1 MLATVRGSAVNQ
13 DGASNGLT
21 APNGPSQ
28 QRVIRQALANAQVS
42 AAEVDAVDAHG
53 TGTRLGDPIEAQAL
67 LATYG
72 QAHQQDNPLWLGS
85 LKSNIGHTQAAAGVA
100 SVIKMVM
107 AMRHGTLPRT
117 LHVDEP
123 TPHVDWTGGAVEL
136 LTEQRPWPRT
146 DRPRR
151 SAVSSFGISGTNAHI
166 ILEQTPTPDTEDNT
180 QPTPAQAPAPVQGAG
195 VVPWILSAKSAGALR
210 EQAGNLAGFMESRPE
225 TEPVD
230 VGFSLAT
237 ARSVFEHR
245 AVVLGSDREELLA
258 GLRALA
264 EDRPD
269 ADVIRG
275 QAPETGNVALLFSG
289 QGSQRTGMGRELYEA
304 FPVFAAA
311 FDEACTFLD
320 RELNQELNN
329 GSVGSLRD
337 VVFADLGSEAAGP
350 LDETVFTQAGLFAV
364 ESALFALVSWLGVR
378 PGAVMGHS
386 VGEITAAWAAGVFSL
401 EDACILVA
409 ARGRLMQAARPG
421 GAMAAIAAPENE
433 ITEHLASYEGR
444 VSVAA
449 VNGPA
454 AVVVSGD
461 ADAVTEI
468 ADHFRGQGTRTK
480 RLTVSHAFHSPHMD
494 TAAAAFE
501 EALAGIAFHEPSLA
515 VVSNTTGA
523 MAEPGTLTTPAY
535 WARHIRAAVRFHDG
549 IDTLHTHGITTFLEL
564 GPDPVLTS
572 LTHNILDAPTAIAA
586 LRTDHDEAT
595 TLLRALAT
603 LHTHGTAVDLT
614 PLLANRTAASLELPT
629 YPFQHEDFWLH
640 PTPRTDLTGAGLTTA
655 DHPLLTA
662 AIDLADTGHLILTG
676 RLTTT
681 DHPWLT
687 DHTIAGTTL
696 LPGTAFVDLALHT
709 AHRTGCT
716 TIEDLTL
723 ETPLPLTDQPLQIQ
737 AVAGP
742 PTPQGTRTFTVQ
754 TRPDTNTNT
763 TGTGTGT
770 GTQNNDETPW
780 TRHATGTL
788 TTHPTTTPTPTPT
801 TWPPT
806 HATPID
812 LTDLY
817 PRLNHHGY
825 TYGPA
830 FQGLT
835 HLWKH
840 QNNLYAEITLPP
852 HTNPDQHPLHPAL
865 LDAAL

>member
-1 MLATVRGSAVNQ
+1 
-13 DGASNGLT
+13 
-21 APNGPSQ
+21 
-28 QRVIRQALANAQVS
+28 
-42 AAEVDAVDAHG
+42 
-53 TGTRLGDPIEAQAL
+53 
-67 LATYG
+67 
-72 QAHQQDNPLWLGS
+72 
-85 LKSNIGHTQAAAGVA
+85 
-100 SVIKMVM
+100 
-107 AMRHGTLPRT
+107 
-117 LHVDEP
+117 
-123 TPHVDWTGGAVEL
+123 
-136 LTEQRPWPRT
+136 RT

-166 ILEQTPTPDTEDNT
+166 ILEQTPTPDTENNT
-180 QPTPAQAPAPVQGAG
+180 QPTPAQAPAPVAAQGAG

-245 AVVLGSDREELLA
+245 AVVLGESREELLA

-289 QGSQRTGMGRELYEA
+289 QGSQRTGMGRELYEK
-304 FPVFAAA
+304 FPVFATA
-311 FDEACTFLD
+311 FDEACAFLD

-337 VVFADLGSEAAGP
+337 VVFADLGSEAAVSGL

-378 PGAVMGHS
+378 PDAVMGHS

-401 EDACILVA
+401 EDACVLVA

-421 GAMAAIAAPENE
+421 GAMAAIAAPEHE
-433 ITEHLASYEGR
+433 ITEHLTPYEGR

-468 ADHFRGQGTRTK
+468 ADHFREQGTRTK

-549 IDTLHTHGITTFLEL
+549 IETLHTHGIATFLEL

-572 LTHNILDAPTAIAA
+572 L
-586 LRTDHDEAT
+586 
-595 TLLRALAT
+595 
-603 LHTHGTAVDLT
+603 V
-614 PLLANRTAASLELPT
+614 
-629 YPFQHEDFWLH
+629 
-640 PTPRTDLTGAGLTTA
+640 
-655 DHPLLTA
+655 
-662 AIDLADTGHLILTG
+662 
-676 RLTTT
+676 
-681 DHPWLT
+681 
-687 DHTIAGTTL
+687 
-696 LPGTAFVDLALHT
+696 
-709 AHRTGCT
+709 
-716 TIEDLTL
+716 
-723 ETPLPLTDQPLQIQ
+723 
-737 AVAGP
+737 
-742 PTPQGTRTFTVQ
+742 
-754 TRPDTNTNT
+754 
-763 TGTGTGT
+763 
-770 GTQNNDETPW
+770 
-780 TRHATGTL
+780 
-788 TTHPTTTPTPTPT
+788 
-801 TWPPT
+801 
-806 HATPID
+806 
-812 LTDLY
+812 
-817 PRLNHHGY
+817 
-825 TYGPA
+825 
-830 FQGLT
+830 
-835 HLWKH
+835 
-840 QNNLYAEITLPP
+840 
-852 HTNPDQHPLHPAL
+852 
-865 LDAAL
+865 

>member
-1 MLATVRGSAVNQ
+1 GVGWLVLERLSDARRNGHEVLATVRGSAVNQ

-117 LHVDEP
+117 LHIDEP
-123 TPHVDWTGGAVEL
+123 TPHVDWTSGAVEL

-166 ILEQTPTPDTEDNT
+166 ILEQTPTPDTEEN
-180 QPTPAQAPAPVQGAG
+180 PHPAPNPASDAG
-195 VVPWILSAKSAGALR
+195 IVPWILSAKSAEALR
-210 EQAGNLAGFMESRPE
+210 EQAGNLAGFMKDRPE
-225 TEPVD
+225 VEPVD

-245 AVVLGSDREELLA
+245 AVVLGESREELLE

-264 EDRPD
+264 EDRPA

-275 QAPETGNVALLFSG
+275 RASQTGSVALLFSG
-289 QGSQRTGMGRELYEA
+289 QGSQRAGMGRELYET

-320 RELNQELNN
+320 RELHQELNN

-337 VVFADLGSEAAGP
+337 VVFTRPGDGAAGL

-364 ESALFALVSWLGVR
+364 ESALYALVSWLGVR
-378 PGAVMGHS
+378 PDAVMGHS

-401 EDACILVA
+401 EDACTLVA

-433 ITEHLASYEGR
+433 IAEHLASYEGR

-454 AVVVSGD
+454 AVVISGD

-468 ADHFRGQGTRTK
+468 ADHFREQGTRTK
-480 RLTVSHAFHSPHMD
+480 RLTVSHAFHSSHMD
-494 TAAAAFE
+494 AAAAAFE
-501 EALAGIAFHEPSLA
+501 EALAGAVFREPSLA
-515 VVSNTTGA
+515 VVSNITGA
-523 MAEPGTLTTPAY
+523 MAGPGELTVAAY

-549 IDTLHTHGITTFLEL
+549 VESLHSHGISTFLEL
-564 GPDPVLTS
+564 GP
-572 LTHNILDAPTAIAA
+572 
-586 LRTDHDEAT
+586 
-595 TLLRALAT
+595 
-603 LHTHGTAVDLT
+603 
-614 PLLANRTAASLELPT
+614 
-629 YPFQHEDFWLH
+629 
-640 PTPRTDLTGAGLTTA
+640 
-655 DHPLLTA
+655 
-662 AIDLADTGHLILTG
+662 
-676 RLTTT
+676 
-681 DHPWLT
+681 
-687 DHTIAGTTL
+687 
-696 LPGTAFVDLALHT
+696 
-709 AHRTGCT
+709 
-716 TIEDLTL
+716 
-723 ETPLPLTDQPLQIQ
+723 
-737 AVAGP
+737 
-742 PTPQGTRTFTVQ
+742 
-754 TRPDTNTNT
+754 
-763 TGTGTGT
+763 
-770 GTQNNDETPW
+770 
-780 TRHATGTL
+780 
-788 TTHPTTTPTPTPT
+788 
-801 TWPPT
+801 
-806 HATPID
+806 
-812 LTDLY
+812 
-817 PRLNHHGY
+817 
-825 TYGPA
+825 
-830 FQGLT
+830 
-835 HLWKH
+835 
-840 QNNLYAEITLPP
+840 
-852 HTNPDQHPLHPAL
+852 
-865 LDAAL
+865 

>member
-1 MLATVRGSAVNQ
+1 SPREALAMDPQQRLLLETAWEAFERAGIVPETLRGTDTGVFVGAIPQDYAPEVGQVPGDVEGYVGSGVLTSVASGRIAYTLGLEGPAVSVDTACSASLVALHMAAQSLRKGETSLALAGGVTVMSAPRIFVEFSRQRGLSADGRCKAFAAGADGTGFSEGVGWLVLERLSDARRNGHEVLATVRGSAVNQ

-123 TPHVDWTGGAVEL
+123 TPHVDWTSGAVEL

-166 ILEQTPTPDTEDNT
+166 ILEQTPTPDTENNT
-180 QPTPAQAPAPVQGAG
+180 QPTPAQAPAPVAVQGAG

-210 EQAGNLAGFMESRPE
+210 EQAGNLAGFVESRPE
-225 TEPVD
+225 TEPAD

-245 AVVLGSDREELLA
+245 AVVLGESREELLA

-269 ADVIRG
+269 ADVIHG

-289 QGSQRTGMGRELYEA
+289 QGSQRTGMGRELYEK

-337 VVFADLGSEAAGP
+337 VVFAVPGSEAAGL

-401 EDACILVA
+401 EDACVLVA
-409 ARGRLMQAARPG
+409 AR
-421 GAMAAIAAPENE
+421 
-433 ITEHLASYEGR
+433 
-444 VSVAA
+444 
-449 VNGPA
+449 
-454 AVVVSGD
+454 
-461 ADAVTEI
+461 
-468 ADHFRGQGTRTK
+468 
-480 RLTVSHAFHSPHMD
+480 
-494 TAAAAFE
+494 
-501 EALAGIAFHEPSLA
+501 
-515 VVSNTTGA
+515 
-523 MAEPGTLTTPAY
+523 
-535 WARHIRAAVRFHDG
+535 
-549 IDTLHTHGITTFLEL
+549 
-564 GPDPVLTS
+564 
-572 LTHNILDAPTAIAA
+572 
-586 LRTDHDEAT
+586 
-595 TLLRALAT
+595 
-603 LHTHGTAVDLT
+603 
-614 PLLANRTAASLELPT
+614 
-629 YPFQHEDFWLH
+629 
-640 PTPRTDLTGAGLTTA
+640 
-655 DHPLLTA
+655 
-662 AIDLADTGHLILTG
+662 
-676 RLTTT
+676 
-681 DHPWLT
+681 
-687 DHTIAGTTL
+687 
-696 LPGTAFVDLALHT
+696 
-709 AHRTGCT
+709 
-716 TIEDLTL
+716 
-723 ETPLPLTDQPLQIQ
+723 
-737 AVAGP
+737 
-742 PTPQGTRTFTVQ
+742 
-754 TRPDTNTNT
+754 
-763 TGTGTGT
+763 
-770 GTQNNDETPW
+770 
-780 TRHATGTL
+780 
-788 TTHPTTTPTPTPT
+788 
-801 TWPPT
+801 
-806 HATPID
+806 
-812 LTDLY
+812 
-817 PRLNHHGY
+817 
-825 TYGPA
+825 
-830 FQGLT
+830 
-835 HLWKH
+835 
-840 QNNLYAEITLPP
+840 
-852 HTNPDQHPLHPAL
+852 
-865 LDAAL
+865 